1 MSAYVMNELVERKK
15 KIPYLMKIY
24 EICEI
29 FTWDECMDDKKKSVK
44 ALWAVS
50 MITKYILA

>member
-1 MSAYVMNELVERKK
+1 
-15 KIPYLMKIY
+15 MKIY
-24 EICEI
+24 EISEI
-29 FTWDECMDDKKKSVK
+29 FTWDEYVDDKKKSVK